1 MKHWILDASA
11 RFNGMMDKVN
21 GRVYGV
27 EICRTVVR
35 QGVGNM
41 ANFIIVFYSFLSYL
55 LLFIL
60 IVILGV
66 IACFIGINLRKKKD
80 AKDAAVQESTGNG
93 QS

>member
-1 MKHWILDASA
+1 
-11 RFNGMMDKVN
+11 
-21 GRVYGV
+21 
-27 EICRTVVR
+27 
-35 QGVGNM
+35 M
-41 ANFIIVFYSFLSYL
+41 ANFTLFFNSFLSYL

-93 QS
+93 QA

>member
-1 MKHWILDASA
+1 
-11 RFNGMMDKVN
+11 
-21 GRVYGV
+21 
-27 EICRTVVR
+27 
-35 QGVGNM
+35 M
-41 ANFIIVFYSFLSYL
+41 ANFTLFFNSFLSYL

-93 QS
+93 QSRRKKRVNVFINQKSGGSRSFL

>member
-1 MKHWILDASA
+1 
-11 RFNGMMDKVN
+11 
-21 GRVYGV
+21 
-27 EICRTVVR
+27 
-35 QGVGNM
+35 M
-41 ANFIIVFYSFLSYL
+41 ANFTLFFNSFLSYL

-80 AKDAAVQESTGNG
+80 AKDAAGQESTGNG

>member
-1 MKHWILDASA
+1 MFFS
-11 RFNGMMDKVN
+11 
-21 GRVYGV
+21 
-27 EICRTVVR
+27 
-35 QGVGNM
+35 
-41 ANFIIVFYSFLSYL
+41 SFLSYV

-60 IVILGV
+60 IGIVGV